1 MKFITS
7 LPLLLAS
14 ASAAAEQYFNRVA
27 TFPVCQQ
34 LDEVC
39 NVDNVTTAGKLIASD
54 DGMTVAYADDG
65 LNAVGKYITFIYDLY
80 FMYKYYYTS
89 FTHAIWY

>member
-7 LPLLLAS
+7 LPLLVAS

-27 TFPVCQQ
+27 TFNVCRQ
-34 LDEVC
+34 LNENC
-39 NVDNVTTAGKLIASD
+39 TVDDVTTAGKIIVS

-65 LNAVGKYITFIYDLY
+65 LNAVGKCITLT
-80 FMYKYYYTS
+80 YT
-89 FTHAIWY
+89 